1 MSKLVQN
8 KKVFFN
14 YDIIETYQAGLSLL
28 GVEVKSLKKGQGS
41 LEGAYVILRGGEA
54 FLVGAT
60 IPPYQVGN
68 TPEDYDPIRPRKLL
82 LSKKELKEIE
92 KHSQVKGLT
101 IVPIS
106 VYNKNKLVKLE
117 IGIGRGKKKIDK
129 RETIKK
135 REVKRDIER
144 TLKNK

>member
-1 MSKLVQN
+1 MSKVVQN

-14 YDIIETYQAGLSLL
+14 YEIIETYQAGISLL
-28 GVEVKSLKKGQGS
+28 GLEVKSLKKGQGS

-68 TPEDYDPIRPRKLL
+68 TPEDYDPMRTRKLL
-82 LSKKELKEIE
+82 LSKKELKELE
-92 KHSQVKGLT
+92 KQSQVKGLT

-106 VYNKNKLVKLE
+106 VYNKEKLVKLE
-117 IGIGRGKKKIDK
+117 IGIGRGKKTIDK

-135 REVKRDIER
+135 RETKRDIER

>member
-1 MSKLVQN
+1 MSKVVQN

-14 YDIIETYQAGLSLL
+14 YDIIETYQAGISLL
-28 GVEVKSLKKGQGS
+28 GLEVKSLKKGQGS

-68 TPEDYDPIRPRKLL
+68 TPEDYDPMRTRKLL
-82 LSKKELKEIE
+82 LSKKELGELE
-92 KHSQVKGLT
+92 KQSQVKGLT

-106 VYNKNKLVKLE
+106 VYNKEKLVKLE
-117 IGIGRGKKKIDK
+117 IGIGRGKKTIDK

-135 REVKRDIER
+135 RETKRDIER

>member
-1 MSKLVQN
+1 MSKVVQN

-14 YDIIETYQAGLSLL
+14 YDIIETYQAGVSLL
-28 GVEVKSLKKGQGS
+28 GLEVKSLKQGQGS
-41 LEGAYVILRGGEA
+41 LEGAYVVLRGGEA

-68 TPEDYDPIRPRKLL
+68 TPEDYDPMRTRKLL
-82 LSKKELKEIE
+82 LSKKELGELE
-92 KHSQVKGLT
+92 KQSQVKGLT

-106 VYNKNKLVKLE
+106 VYNRDKLIKLE
-117 IGIGRGKKKIDK
+117 IGIGRGKKNIDK